1 MKIKSVL
8 VKHSRSEIQ
17 LNSMLKSK
25 YHNVCTYLVTDSY
38 CCQSYHHQSYHH
50 RYNCCHSYPSVII
63 WMFYR
68 NTNSKMLDRNSKTYW
83 IIVNIN
89 LWYFIF
95 NYSLSFIVIWYLH
108 QNYDFS
114 LTYLIPMI
122 KGKHFH
128 LLLMVLIQWSSYM
141 THPISEDFKRIL

>member
-25 YHNVCTYLVTDSY
+25 YHNVCTYLATETDSY
-38 CCQSYHHQSYHH
+38 QCQSYHHQ
-50 RYNCCHSYPSVII
+50 YNCCHSYPSVI

-68 NTNSKMLDRNSKTYW
+68 NTNSKMLNRNSKTYW

-89 LWYFIF
+89 LWYFVF
-95 NYSLSFIVIWYLH
+95 NYSLLFIVIWCLH
-108 QNYDFS
+108 QNYDFP
-114 LTYLIPMI
+114 LTYNLIPMI
-122 KGKHFH
+122 KGEHFH
-128 LLLMVLIQWSSYM
+128 LLLMVLIQGSSYM